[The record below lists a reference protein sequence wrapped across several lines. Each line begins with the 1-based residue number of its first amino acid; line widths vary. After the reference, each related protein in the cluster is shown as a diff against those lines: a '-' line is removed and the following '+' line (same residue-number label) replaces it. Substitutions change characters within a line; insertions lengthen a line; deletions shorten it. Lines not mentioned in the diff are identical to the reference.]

1 MIDVKPEQLAEI
13 QEILAQY
20 APGCEV
26 RAFGSRV
33 TGRTKPWS
41 DLDLA
46 VVGATPFGWRNVARL
61 IEAFQEST
69 LPFRVDV
76 LDWHDVSPSF
86 QAIIAKQYAVIQTGQ
101 PAGAAQ

>member
-1 MIDVKPEQLAEI
+1 MIDMQPEQLLEVK
-13 QEILAQY
+13 EILEQHVL
-20 APGCEV
+20 GWEV

-46 VVGATPFGWRNVARL
+46 IVGPEPMGLRRRGRL

-76 LDWHDVSPSF
+76 LDWHEASPSF
-86 QAIIAKQYAVIQTGQ
+86 QAIIAEHYAVIQAGQ
-101 PAGAAQ
+101 SAGVAP

>member
-1 MIDVKPEQLAEI
+1 MIDMKPDQLLEVR
-13 QEILAQY
+13 EILEQHVF
-20 APGCEV
+20 GWEV

-33 TGRTKPWS
+33 TGLTKPWS

-46 VVGATPFGWRNVARL
+46 IVGPEPMGLHRRGRL

-76 LDWHDVSPSF
+76 LDWHEASPAF
-86 QAIIAKQYAVIQTGQ
+86 QAIINEHYAVIQAGQ
-101 PAGAAQ
+101 SAGVSP

>member
-1 MIDVKPEQLAEI
+1 MIDMKPEQLLEVK
-13 QEILAQY
+13 EILEEY
-20 APGCEV
+20 VPGWEV

-46 VVGATPFGWRNVARL
+46 IVGPEPMGLRRWGRL
-61 IEAFQEST
+61 VEAFQEST

-86 QAIIAKQYAVIQTGQ
+86 QAIIDRQYAVIQTGQ
-101 PAGAAQ
+101 TAGVTQ

>member
-1 MIDVKPEQLAEI
+1 MIDVTPEQLLEVT
-13 QEILAQY
+13 EILEQY
-20 APGCEV
+20 VLGWEV

-46 VVGATPFGWRNVARL
+46 IVGPEPMGLRKRGCL

-76 LDWHDVSPSF
+76 LDWHKASPTF
-86 QAIIAKQYAVIQTGQ
+86 QAIIAENYAVIQAGQ
-101 PAGAAQ
+101 SAGVSP